1 MMVEE
6 ALPKETCQSMMQ
18 GSPGPLNSQ
27 FKLSYYTLLN
37 VLRRQG
43 STANMEYVIS
53 NSFQQFQWEQQVPGL
68 HARLGE
74 VQGEVRWTLC

>member
-6 ALPKETCQSMMQ
+6 ALPKDTCQSMMQ
-18 GSPGPLNSQ
+18 GRPGPLNSQ

-53 NSFQQFQWEQQVPGL
+53 NSFQQFQWEQQVPAL
-68 HARLGE
+68 QARLGAVE
-74 VQGEVRWTLC
+74 VKVR